1 MASASTTRLI
11 IVAAAAAFGLGALI
25 AVAAVSGSKLVSS
38 PAADAR
44 GSGALWTEVAWP
56 FPADE
61 WGRGRAFVCKAADCG
76 AETALYLR
84 AKLGFCNCTT
94 GVADDDELER
104 IGDLHLTG
112 ATPSAMAAGQT
123 IQVAAMKGRMRAY
136 TVSGA
141 RSSKTSVLAIAFND
155 RCDVIVAT
163 VLVGREHPT
172 ALEQPVMRFLNG
184 PDVVRWAEVT
194 LGL

>member
-1 MASASTTRLI
+1 MASSSTTRLI
-11 IVAAAAAFGLGALI
+11 IIAAAAAFGLGALI
-25 AVAAVSGSKLVSS
+25 AAAAVFGSKLVDS
-38 PAADAR
+38 PAADAS
-44 GSGALWTEVAWP
+44 GSGASWTEVAWP

-61 WGRGRAFVCKAADCG
+61 WGRGRAFICKAADCG
-76 AETALYLR
+76 VETALYLR

-112 ATPSAMAAGQT
+112 TAPSAIAAGQP

-136 TVSGA
+136 AVPGA
-141 RSSKTSVLAIAFND
+141 RSSKTSALAIAFND

-163 VLVGREHPT
+163 VVVGREHPT
-172 ALEQPVMRFLNG
+172 ALERPVMRFLNG
-184 PDVVRWAEVT
+184 PEVVRWAEVT